1 MVFSFRELNEI
12 CWARVCLL
20 CSMTSHYPTLIQAV
34 NHMKLLS
41 LLRSA
46 ILLLLLTPASALS
59 DNAGEKVDKGIA
71 GKDKIVAI
79 FVRAKDQLLPIAGD
93 YERFCKEQPK
103 TVERRILRKKII
115 QTLKQKADR
124 SFDSL
129 RKQVEQLTSD
139 GELKSVQRYWIVNGF
154 ACEATAKA
162 AKTLAELDAVGFIY
176 RQRYAPQHKT
186 KPNRGKRKPIEQ
198 TKLYRELLEAYQDD
212 TLKPFDASEYEIP
225 WNLKRIRADKA
236 WAGFSSGVNDADAT
250 SNTKLQRGYTG
261 RGVTV
266 AVLDSGLM
274 NIPALRPAA
283 WRNMDES
290 LNGKD
295 DDQNGY
301 VDDVFGY
308 NFRGNQPFSIA
319 PSLPPHGSLCAGI
332 IAARP
337 HKRKNKPSIVT
348 GVAPRAKIMPLM
360 GNGHLLAYEY
370 ALDNGADVLSMSYTL
385 DSQGLGNY
393 RGLFRMAHE
402 HLSVAGVVSVGGAG
416 NYAMRRPEG
425 WQIGTPKDVPCV
437 IAAAG
442 VTEDG
447 EVSKA
452 SSRGPV
458 SWAGVRYYDGDDA
471 PSQLSKPDVTACFGG
486 YPMWTRKD
494 VWKGPK
500 LDRLRVVATDD
511 AGYVLATGP
520 QGNSFSGPHAAGV
533 AALMLDADPDLPV
546 WELKRLMES
555 TCKDLGDP
563 GRDTTFG
570 AGMLQADKAVEA
582 VLARKIQLQR

>member
-1 MVFSFRELNEI
+1 
-12 CWARVCLL
+12 
-20 CSMTSHYPTLIQAV
+20 
-34 NHMKLLS
+34 MKLFSPLCA
-41 LLRSA
+41 A
-46 ILLLLLTPASALS
+46 ILLLLLTPAPALS
-59 DNAGEKVDKGIA
+59 DTLSEKLDTGIA
-71 GKDKIVAI
+71 GKDKFVAI
-79 FVRAKDQLLPIAGD
+79 FVRAKDQLLPSGGH
-93 YERFCKEQPK
+93 YQRFCKEQSV
-103 TVERRILRKKII
+103 TATRRTLRKEII
-115 QTLKQKADR
+115 QILKQKADI
-124 SFDSL
+124 SFDSMSQ
-129 RKQVEQLTSD
+129 QVEQLISD
-139 GELKSVQRYWIVNGF
+139 GELKGVQRYWIVNGF

-162 AKTLAELDAVGFIY
+162 AKSLSELKTVGFVY
-176 RQRYAPQHKT
+176 RQRFVPQHKLKT
-186 KPNRGKRKPIEQ
+186 NRGKGKQIAQ
-198 TKLYRELLEAYQDD
+198 TELYRSLIENYQDD
-212 TLKPFDASEYEIP
+212 TEQPFDASECEIP
-225 WNLKRIRADKA
+225 WNLKRIRADKV
-236 WAGFSSGVNDADAT
+236 WAGLP
-250 SNTKLQRGYTG
+250 SNIDGTNNTEKKRGYTG

-274 NIPALRPAA
+274 NIPALRSAV
-283 WRNMDES
+283 WRNTDES

-308 NFRGNQPFSIA
+308 DFRGNQPFSVA
-319 PSLPPHGSLCAGI
+319 TSLPPHGTLCAGI

-337 HKRKNKPSIVT
+337 HERENEPTIVT

-370 ALDNGADVLSMSYTL
+370 ALDNGADVLSMSYTF

-402 HLSVAGVVSVGGAG
+402 HLAVAGVVSVGGAG

-442 VTEDG
+442 VTENG

-458 SWAGVRYYDGDDA
+458 SWAGVRYYDGNEV
-471 PSQLSKPDVTACFGG
+471 PTPLSKPDVTACFGG

-511 AGYVLATGP
+511 EGYVLATGP

-555 TCKDLGDP
+555 TCKDLGEA

-570 AGMLQADKAVEA
+570 AGLLQADKAVEA
-582 VLARKIQLQR
+582 VLARKVQLQR